1 MGGGGGGVGE
11 ADIAIFK
18 LGSGCGGG
26 CTDATF
32 GDRPVV
38 PQIYY
43 SLGMN

>member
-18 LGSGCGGG
+18 LGSGGGGG

-32 GDRPVV
+32 GDRPGCADDGNDSSV
-38 PQIYY
+38 
-43 SLGMN
+43 